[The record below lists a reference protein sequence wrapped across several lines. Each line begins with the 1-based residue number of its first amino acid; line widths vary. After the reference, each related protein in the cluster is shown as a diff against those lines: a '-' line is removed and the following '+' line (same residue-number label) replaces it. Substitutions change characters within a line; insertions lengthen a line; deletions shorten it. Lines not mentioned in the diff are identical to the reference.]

1 MILDIHNLIT
11 IGKKLQEINIF
22 DTKIKLPKI
31 ILHDIEEYIKKV
43 FNYALTNFLKLFIIN
58 LFNYI
63 ILYLLKESFL

>member
-31 ILHDIEEYIKKV
+31 ILYDIEEYIKKV

>member
-31 ILHDIEEYIKKV
+31 ILYDIEEYIKKV

-58 LFNYI
+58 LFNFSGTI
-63 ILYLLKESFL
+63 

>member
-31 ILHDIEEYIKKV
+31 ILYDIEEYIKKV
-43 FNYALTNFLKLFIIN
+43 FSYALTNFLKLFIIN